1 MSKLIAIIYDELGV
15 FMLMFSLMM
24 VPFLVIGGAGTLAHA
39 ALHWWPW

>member
-1 MSKLIAIIYDELGV
+1 MSKLITIIYDELGV

-24 VPFLVIGGAGTLAHA
+24 VPFLVIVGACTLAHA